1 MITTTLEF
9 YRHAPNVKSPEK
21 AKEGDSGFD
30 VFAHHFV
37 EGYIIKNGQEYMVE
51 ADANGVIPEI
61 TNVRPTGMFAA
72 NGRPVPAPDS
82 VWINPGERVVIGTG
96 LSCRVTSNTMYV
108 YELQARPRSG
118 LARKKGLTVLNTP
131 GTVDSKFTGEICI
144 TVINHSGIAQKIT
157 LGDKIAQL
165 VPCEVPQSD
174 LYEVF
179 APFKETE
186 RGDKG
191 FGSTGT

>member
-1 MITTTLEF
+1 MILTTFEY
-9 YRHAPNVKSPEK
+9 YRLAPNVKAPEK
-21 AKEGDSGFD
+21 AKDGDSGFD
-30 VFAHHFV
+30 VFAHRFV
-37 EGYIIKNGQEYMVE
+37 EGYVIKNGQEYMVE

-72 NGRPVPAPDS
+72 NGRPIPAPDS

-96 LSCRVTSNTMYV
+96 LSCRVTSATALV

-118 LARKKGLTVLNTP
+118 LARKKGMTVLNTP
-131 GTVDSKFTGEICI
+131 GTVDSKYTGEVCI

-165 VPCEVPQSD
+165 VPCEVPQPALKEMS
-174 LYEVF
+174 
-179 APFKETE
+179 APFEETE